1 MKLKNRT
8 LAVVLALGAAAM
20 LTSGGAEAATAA
32 NGDIL
37 LGFRAT
43 GGTGSTKNLV
53 VNLGP
58 ATALENATGT
68 VNLGNLGTDLA
79 NTYGTDW
86 KTRNDLFWGIAG
98 TVGNSAI
105 GGTPAKTVYG
115 SRAVPSAWLRQNNA
129 THGAVTNKM
138 IGMMSAFNGSP
149 STGLVTAGAVLQ
161 TNTSTNSWSSYQPGG
176 TLANSGP
183 APGTSF
189 AFFNPTV
196 EASLAAGPV
205 LHVYR
210 VKPAVSGADIDKP
223 GDYLGAVFIEPAGR
237 LVFNPSGSQARLS
250 MSAPVYSVLQGDASA
265 TVEVRR
271 VPGTAAGAADATSV
285 QLSTANGTDSSLPPF
300 KAAKSGTDYTTLS
313 TTVNFAANEFV
324 KTVNVTL
331 IPVLA
336 ASPNKR
342 FLVNL
347 SSPAANAQV
356 GEGSST
362 VQIISDT
369 AESPTVAIQVP
380 AGITGSNVLPLIASG
395 KSGSSIGV
403 DRVMVSL
410 NGAPAVAA
418 ILGTATS
425 ATNVPWSVSLEPAN
439 GINTLVATVYDLAGN
454 SSSVRRRFS
463 FERRYVLGITRSV
476 PVAVTATPDA
486 AGAVTMTASPSTKA
500 TTLPTTANI
509 NPVSSSVLPGTS
521 VTLKAA
527 SKTGY
532 VFSHWSG
539 LPAGASV
546 QGNVVTFSMPSANTA
561 VTASFVVNAFAGGS
575 GQAAG
580 TFVGLLHPVGGATS
594 SNSTEGFISGT
605 LTSGTGAFDGKL
617 FIDGKTTSFS
627 VVFFGNGDGFFKSG
641 TTLAPN
647 LSLGGDKSF
656 DVSYSAGQI
665 QATLSS
671 VAVGSSAGILQRGI
685 YSSASKVPAQLLN
698 AVGKGNY
705 TLGFP
710 SKVQV
715 PSKPSADYPQGDGFA
730 TLTLSDTG
738 VVSLTATLADGSKAT
753 ASSVLVSGNV
763 CPLFAQLA
771 TPGSTTLKGGS
782 IGGSLQF
789 DNSQPDTDVSGV
801 DFLWFRPAVTEST
814 PAVAATDLYTSG
826 WPDGIKVNAVGAL
839 YNSALTVQDSLGA
852 PGSASGNTD
861 LVFANLK
868 NTPINVITR
877 SFSPK
882 ILGNTI
888 TVLPVGT
895 TSYTLSVT
903 TSSGL
908 FSGKVTAS
916 ASGDSKPGFNGVL
929 IQKGGNKGGFG
940 FFISNLAADRDP
952 QSGGVS
958 LTAK

>member
-1 MKLKNRT
+1 M
-8 LAVVLALGAAAM
+8 VLALGAAAM
-20 LTSGGAEAATAA
+20 LSSGGAEAATAA

-68 VNLGNLGTDLA
+68 VSLGNLGTDLA
-79 NTYGTDW
+79 NTYGTEW
-86 KTRNDLFWGIAG
+86 QTRNDLFWGVAG
-98 TVGNSAI
+98 TVGNSAL

-138 IGMMSAFNGSP
+138 IGMMSAFNASP
-149 STGLVTAGAVLQ
+149 STGLVTATAVLQ
-161 TNTSTNSWSSYQPGG
+161 TNTLTNSWSSYQPGG
-176 TLANSGP
+176 TLANSGA

-189 AFFNPTV
+189 AYFNPSV
-196 EASLAAGPV
+196 EASLASGPV

-223 GDYLGAVFIEPAGR
+223 GDYLGAVFIESTGR
-237 LVFNPSGSQARLS
+237 LVFNPTGSLARLS
-250 MSAPVYSVLQGDASA
+250 MSAPVYSAVQGDTSV

-285 QLSTANGTDSSLPPF
+285 QLSTANGTDNSLPPF
-300 KAAKSGTDYTTLS
+300 KAGKSGTDYTTLS

-324 KTVNVTL
+324 KTVDVTL
-331 IPVLA
+331 IPVLL

-347 SSPAANAQV
+347 ASPATNAEV
-356 GEGSST
+356 GDSSST

-380 AGITGSNVLPLIASG
+380 TGISSSNVLPLIASG

-403 DRVMVSL
+403 DRVMISL

-418 ILGTATS
+418 TLGTATS
-425 ATNVPWSVSLEPAN
+425 ATSVPWTASIAPVN

-486 AGAVTMTASPSTKA
+486 AGTVTLTASPSTKA
-500 TTLPTTANI
+500 TALPTAANT
-509 NPVSSSVLPGTS
+509 NPASSSILPGTT
-521 VTLKAA
+521 VTLKATP
-527 SKTGY
+527 KTGY

-539 LPAGASV
+539 IPFGANV

-575 GQAAG
+575 GQATG
-580 TFVGLLHPVGGATS
+580 TFVGLLHPFGGSTS

-605 LTSGTGAFDGKL
+605 LTSSTGAFDGKL
-617 FIDGKTTSFS
+617 FIDGNTTSFS

-641 TTLAPN
+641 TTMTSS

-656 DVSYSAGQI
+656 DVSYSADQI
-665 QATLSS
+665 QATLSR
-671 VAVGSSAGILQRGI
+671 VDGSSTGILQRGI
-685 YSSASKVPAQLLN
+685 YSAASKVPSALLN

-710 SKVQV
+710 SKAQS
-715 PSKPSADYPQGDGFA
+715 PSKPSADYPQGDGYA
-730 TLTLSDTG
+730 TLTLSETG
-738 VVSLTATLADGSKAT
+738 VVSLVATLADGSKAT
-753 ASSVLVSGNV
+753 ASSVLTAGNA

-771 TPGSTTLKGGS
+771 TPGSSTLKGGS
-782 IGGSLQF
+782 IGGTLVF
-789 DNSQPDTDVSGV
+789 DNTQPNTDVSGV
-801 DFLWFRPAVTEST
+801 DFTWYRPAVTEST
-814 PAVAATDLYTSG
+814 PAVAATDLYTAG
-826 WPDGIKVNAVGAL
+826 WPEGVKVDAVGAL
-839 YNSALTVQDSLGA
+839 YSSALTVQDSLGA
-852 PGSASGNTD
+852 ATSASGNTN
-861 LVFANLK
+861 LVFSNLK
-868 NTPINVITR
+868 TTTTNVITR
-877 SFSPK
+877 TFSPK
-882 ILGNTI
+882 IIGNTI
-888 TVLPVGT
+888 TLLPAGT
-895 TSYTLSVT
+895 TSYALSVT
-903 TSSGL
+903 STSGL

-916 ASGDSKPGFNGVL
+916 TTSQPAFNGVL
-929 IQKGGNKGGFG
+929 VQKGANKGGYG
-940 FFISNLAADRDP
+940 FFISNVVSDRNP